1 MRIKLQSFHYFF
13 FCQQFLVN
21 WRNRFLAG
29 INWNCITWVNEIEA
43 TQYVEAL
50 SSQEAF
56 SLQLLSSGSGCH
68 EWRKRVACE
77 KFACKIELAS
87 EAIFCLFSFFFNH
100 WFTVLEKHVIIK
112 CPIPTQIDY
121 ITPDKQ
127 KTDRNVNICLSGRT
141 ENLPITHSLW
151 KAQIKTLL
159 SRLLCRQVVT
169 VLHSGSVSLRGRKQR
184 VWKKM
189 WDFASSW
196 LQPPP
201 VWAGRE
207 RGLTGQWAAL

>member
-1 MRIKLQSFHYFF
+1 MRLKQRSMLRHCHHRKLSLCSFWALAVAVMSGGKEWLVKNLLVKLSLPQKQSFAFF
-13 FCQQFLVN
+13 L
-21 WRNRFLAG
+21 
-29 INWNCITWVNEIEA
+29 
-43 TQYVEAL
+43 
-50 SSQEAF
+50 
-56 SLQLLSSGSGCH
+56 
-68 EWRKRVACE
+68 
-77 KFACKIELAS
+77 
-87 EAIFCLFSFFFNH
+87 FFFNH